1 MTIEEKLAELLG
13 TKAPDHISDA
23 TALGTGL
30 ADGYDFYDSAVG
42 QVVVTF
48 NPDGVSSLTLA
59 DDEFEEYFQSRFRRP
74 LIRAEA
80 PLEWADMIPERIE
93 AGSPGKL
100 PVDLRSVTPFQ
111 SDVLRTAA
119 TIPRGEVRPYGWLA
133 KQVGHP
139 KAARA
144 VGSTMAKNPIP
155 LIIPCHRVVRSDGHI
170 GAYSLGGPEQKW
182 QLLNYEGAEPDA
194 LEVLAEE
201 HVRVQGNAATGI
213 YCLPTC
219 REIRKVKTGNL
230 VGFAGVAAAAET
242 GFTACRVCRPG

>member
-1 MTIEEKLAELLG
+1 MTIEQRLAELLG
-13 TKAPDHISDA
+13 TQAPDRISEA

-30 ADGYDFYDSAVG
+30 ADGYDFYESAVG
-42 QVVVTF
+42 EVVVTF

-59 DDEFEEYFQSRFRRP
+59 EDGYQAYFETRFGRP

-80 PLEWADMIPERIE
+80 PQSWADLIAERIE

-111 SDVLRTAA
+111 SEVLRKAA

-182 QLLNYEGAEPDA
+182 QLLSYEGARPKDLEA
-194 LEVLAEE
+194 LAGH
-201 HVRVQGNAATGI
+201 HVRVQGNPGTGI

-219 REIRKVKTGNL
+219 RAIRKVDPEKL
-230 VGFAGVAAAAET
+230 IGFARAGAAEDS
-242 GFTACRVCRPG
+242 GFIPCEVCQPG